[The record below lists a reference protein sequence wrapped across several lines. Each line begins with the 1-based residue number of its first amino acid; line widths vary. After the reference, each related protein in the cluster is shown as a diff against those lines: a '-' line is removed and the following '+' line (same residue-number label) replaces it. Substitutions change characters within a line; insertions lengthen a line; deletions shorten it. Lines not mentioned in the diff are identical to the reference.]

1 MRLRFLIGLALL
13 LAAVVV
19 PLGAY
24 VRLSDAGLG
33 CPDWPGCYGHLAVP
47 AAPHELAHAA
57 ALYPAQPVEAG
68 KAWKEMIHRYAAAT
82 LGLLIVSIALAAWR
96 QRRQRGVATA
106 LFALVLG
113 QGALGMWT
121 VTLLLRPAI
130 VTAHLL
136 GGMAVLT
143 LLALLFWRE
152 IGHRSAAV
160 PTGVLRAAWLTGA
173 VLLGQLALGGWVSSN
188 YAALAC
194 GTDFPTC
201 RGAAWPADMRFAD
214 AFHVLREL
222 GQTAAGDSLGL
233 AHLTAIHWLHR
244 LGAAAVTVAVCLLV
258 VRLWRVVHLRRHL
271 SVLAVT
277 LALQVGLGIANVV
290 WQLPL
295 GLAVAHNAGAALLLV
310 ALLLLLARLAPQ
322 SPVRKA
328 LVRTPLRLQRVDALA
343 QLDKSA
349 KLSETAS

>member
-1 MRLRFLIGLALL
+1 MRLRGLIGLAVL

-47 AAPHELAHAA
+47 AAPHELERAA

-68 KAWKEMIHRYAAAT
+68 KAWKEMVHRYAAAT
-82 LGLLIVSIALAAWR
+82 LGLLIIAIALTSWR
-96 QRRQRGVATA
+96 QRHQPGTA
-106 LFALVLG
+106 GALLALVLG

-121 VTLLLRPAI
+121 VTLLLKPAI

-143 LLALLFWRE
+143 LLALLYWRE
-152 IGHRSAAV
+152 TGPREAAV
-160 PTGVLRAAWLTGA
+160 SIGTRRTAWLGGGL
-173 VLLGQLALGGWVSSN
+173 LLGQVALGGWVSSN

-194 GTDFPTC
+194 GTEFPAC
-201 RGAAWPADMRFAD
+201 RGAAWPADMRFTD

-222 GQTAAGDSLGL
+222 GQTAAGDSLSL

-244 LGAAAVTVAVCLLV
+244 LGALAVTLVVGLLI
-258 VRLWRVVHLRRHL
+258 VRLWRVLHLRCHL
-271 SVLAVT
+271 RVLAGL
-277 LALQVGLGIANVV
+277 LAAQLGLGIANVL

-295 GLAVAHNAGAALLLV
+295 PLAVAHNAGAALLGVTL
-310 ALLLLLARLAPQ
+310 ALLLARLAPQ
-322 SPVRKA
+322 SAARRA
-328 LVRTPLRLQRVDALA
+328 RLRTPLRWQRLDPPG
-343 QLDKSA
+343 QLEKPA
-349 KLSETAS
+349 KLSESAS